1 MPEQFDLVAI
11 GDVTSD
17 AFIKIREAEVHCD
30 VNKENC
36 KISMRFGD
44 KIPFENVTIVAGVGN
59 SPNAAVSAARLGLKV
74 ALVSNLG
81 KDYHGEEALAAL
93 AKNNVNTHWVKQH
106 EDIPTNYHY
115 VLWYQDDR
123 TILIKHEQFPYAL
136 PDIGSP
142 KWIYLSSLG
151 ENSLPFH
158 HEIGAHLAKRPEIK
172 LAFQP
177 GTFQIK
183 LGKTEL
189 ADIYKVTEIFFCNVE
204 EAKRILETRE
214 EDIKKLLVGI
224 SELGPKVVV
233 ITDAIRGAY
242 VYDGANPPAG
252 GWFMPPYPD
261 PKPPLERTGAGDAF
275 ASTFVSALALGKTIP
290 EALAW
295 APINSMSVVQY
306 VGAQEGLLTRE
317 KLEQYLTQAPAD
329 YRIREI

>member
-30 VNKENC
+30 EKGENC
-36 KISMRFGD
+36 KIAMRFGD
-44 KIPFENVTIVAGVGN
+44 KIPFESVTIVAGVGN
-59 SPNAAVSAARLGLKV
+59 SPNAAVSAARLGLKS

-81 KDYHGEEALAAL
+81 KDYHGEEAIAAL
-93 AKNNVNTHWVKQH
+93 IKNRVNTDWVKKH
-106 EDIPTNYHY
+106 DDIPTNYHY
-115 VLWYQDDR
+115 VLWYKDDR
-123 TILIKHEQFPYAL
+123 TILIKHEQFPYSL
-136 PDIGSP
+136 PNIGSP
-142 KWIYLSSLG
+142 KWVYLSSLG

-158 HEIGAHLAKRPEIK
+158 HEIGAYLAKHPEIK

-214 EDIKKLLVGI
+214 EDIKKLIVGM

-233 ITDAIRGAY
+233 ITDATRGAY
-242 VYDGANPPAG
+242 AFQNGKA
-252 GWFMPPYPD
+252 WFMPPYPD
-261 PKPPLERTGAGDAF
+261 PKPPLERTGAGDSF
-275 ASTFVSALALGKTIP
+275 ASTFTAALVLDKSVP
-290 EALAW
+290 EALRW

-317 KLEQYLTQAPAD
+317 KLEQFLAQAPAD
-329 YRIREI
+329 YKPKEI

>member
-93 AKNNVNTHWVKQH
+93 AKNNVHTHWVKQH

-123 TILIKHEQFPYAL
+123 TILIKHEQF
-136 PDIGSP
+136 
-142 KWIYLSSLG
+142 
-151 ENSLPFH
+151 
-158 HEIGAHLAKRPEIK
+158 
-172 LAFQP
+172 
-177 GTFQIK
+177 
-183 LGKTEL
+183 
-189 ADIYKVTEIFFCNVE
+189 
-204 EAKRILETRE
+204 
-214 EDIKKLLVGI
+214 
-224 SELGPKVVV
+224 
-233 ITDAIRGAY
+233 
-242 VYDGANPPAG
+242 
-252 GWFMPPYPD
+252 
-261 PKPPLERTGAGDAF
+261 
-275 ASTFVSALALGKTIP
+275 
-290 EALAW
+290 
-295 APINSMSVVQY
+295 
-306 VGAQEGLLTRE
+306 
-317 KLEQYLTQAPAD
+317 
-329 YRIREI
+329 

>member
-1 MPEQFDLVAI
+1 MAEQFDLVAI

-30 VNKENC
+30 KKNENC

-44 KIPFENVTIVAGVGN
+44 KIPFESVTIVAGVGN
-59 SPNAAVSAARLGLKV
+59 SPNAAVSAAQLGLKS

-81 KDYHGEEALAAL
+81 KDYHGEEAIAAL
-93 AKNNVNTHWVKQH
+93 TKNNIDTCWIKKHD
-106 EDIPTNYHY
+106 DIPTNYHY

-123 TILIKHEQFPYAL
+123 TILIKHEQFPYSL

-158 HEIGAHLAKRPEIK
+158 QEIAAYLAKHPEIK

-183 LGKTEL
+183 LGKIEL
-189 ADIYKVTEIFFCNVE
+189 ADIYKVTEIFFGNVE
-204 EAKRILETRE
+204 EARRILETRE
-214 EDIKKLLVGI
+214 KDIKKLLVDMSG
-224 SELGPKVVV
+224 LGPKVVV
-233 ITDAIRGAY
+233 ITDATRGAY
-242 VYDGANPPAG
+242 AYDGIKTY
-252 GWFMPPYPD
+252 FMPPYPD

-306 VGAQEGLLTRE
+306 VGAQKGLLTRE
-317 KLEQYLTQAPAD
+317 KLEQYLAQAPTD
-329 YRIREI
+329 YQMREI